1 MFCGRVANENIN
13 RVQRRALRAIYNDFQ
28 SDYTTLLSKGGH
40 VTIQENNIQSLL
52 TKVYK
57 CLNNEVPSFL
67 RGTFCLQIKNYNLR
81 ISNTLSRPKAST
93 SVALHYF
100 VYRGSSCWNNLPD
113 SYKECDSS
121 SRFKQELTKFN
132 VTEICNC
139 KICMK

>member
-1 MFCGRVANENIN
+1 MDFFGRVANENIN
-13 RVQRRALRAIYNDFQ
+13 RVQRRALMEIYNDFK
-28 SDYTTLLSKGGH
+28 SDYTTLLS
-40 VTIQENNIQSLL
+40 NLQSLL

-57 CLNNEVPSFL
+57 CLNNEVPSIL
-67 RGTFCLQIKNYNLR
+67 RGTFCHQINNYNLR

-93 SVALHYF
+93 NIALHSSVF
-100 VYRGSSCWNNLPD
+100 RGISCWNNLPD